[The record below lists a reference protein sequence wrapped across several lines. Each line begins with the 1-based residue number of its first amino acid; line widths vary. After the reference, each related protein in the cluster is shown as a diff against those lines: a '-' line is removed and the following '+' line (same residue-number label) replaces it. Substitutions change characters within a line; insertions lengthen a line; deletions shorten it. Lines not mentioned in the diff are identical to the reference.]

1 MPKMNLVKT
10 DAVHT
15 LFARIWNFQCCLE
28 LLAIGPG
35 LASHI
40 RGFLHHLFHFNQV
53 LIMALLSTWLN
64 NKAFVLNSS
73 VSTRSWHS

>member
-1 MPKMNLVKT
+1 MNFVET

-15 LFARIWNFQCCLE
+15 SFARSWNSQCCLE
-28 LLAIGPG
+28 LLAMGSG

-40 RGFLHHLFHFNQV
+40 RGFLHYLSYFNQV

-64 NKAFVLNSS
+64 SKAFVLNSS
-73 VSTRSWHS
+73 VSTRS